1 MGNGLGLFGMC
12 DMSIFSEI
20 KIRTMSFHTFL
31 KNIMM
36 SKSRKCLILS
46 IFMVNLS
53 LSLKKF
59 VGSHYLPVA
68 AD

>member
-20 KIRTMSFHTFL
+20 KIRTMSFNTFL

-46 IFMVNLS
+46 IFVVNLS
-53 LSLKKF
+53 LTEGQF
-59 VGSHYLPVA
+59 GGA
-68 AD
+68 FIDI